1 MTVDRFKK
9 MFLYNYWANK
19 RVWKHVT
26 MLSEEQFTRRCDYSM
41 GSVSQQVV
49 HQMFAEELWLSRIRG
64 DEQTVKARR
73 YASRVA
79 IASHWKDV
87 EQAWLSYLD
96 TLAEDQLNEEITF
109 TSQTYETEFHNPRW
123 EGLMQTINHSTDH
136 RAQILSLIHQ
146 VGGDTS
152 EQDFIFYTWGK

>member
-9 MFLYNYWANK
+9 MFIYNYWANN
-19 RVWKHVT
+19 RVWKHVIA
-26 MLSEEQFTRRCDYSM
+26 LSEEQFTRPSDYSM
-41 GSVSQQVV
+41 GSVSQQVT
-49 HQMFAEELWLSRIRG
+49 HQMFAEELWLSRIRND
-64 DEQTVKARR
+64 DEVVKARR

-79 IASHWKDV
+79 IASHWKSV
-87 EQAWLSYLD
+87 EQAWLAYLD
-96 TLAEDQLNEEITF
+96 TLTDAALDEEIIF
-109 TSQTYETEFHNPRW
+109 NSQTYGTTFHNLRW
-123 EGLMQTINHSTDH
+123 EGLMQILNHSTDH